1 MILLCGGMKRWDD
14 VDDSSVESDDDEA
27 SNYCTYLI
35 KLQWLVVKV
44 RTSTT
49 RRKKS
54 MIPVSTT
61 L

>member
-35 KLQWLVVKV
+35 NYSGWW
-44 RTSTT
+44 
-49 RRKKS
+49 
-54 MIPVSTT
+54 
-61 L
+61 